1 MTVNLCGQ
9 AKQGQKWREAL
20 CPGAAVLRSLALTN
34 GDARDN

>member
-1 MTVNLCGQ
+1 MTWHLCGHI
-9 AKQGQKWREAL
+9 KQGQKWREAL